1 MINVVIGRL
10 GKDAEIGETSG
21 GTKYVKF
28 TVAENNY
35 RNGEDKTTWYDVTS
49 YDNFVV
55 NTQIKVLKK
64 GAFVVIVGDVDSK
77 INVGKNG
84 KIYLNHNITAS
95 AIKVPNL
102 GNNNRTSEPENNV
115 TKTTIESVSVGNL
128 PPTTTSTPQVAVPE
142 VHPVVQQINEVIP
155 DDDGDDLPF

>member
-1 MINVVIGRL
+1 MINVIIGRL
-10 GKDAEIGETSG
+10 GKDAEIGETNG

-35 RNGEDKTTWYDVTS
+35 RNCEDKTTWYDVTS
-49 YDNFVV
+49 YDSFVV

-64 GAFVVIVGDVDSK
+64 GAFVVVVGDVDSK

-95 AIKVPNL
+95 SIKVPNL
-102 GNNNRTSEPENNV
+102 GNNNKSGEPENGV
-115 TKTTIESVSVGNL
+115 TNTTIESVSVGNL
-128 PPTTTSTPQVAVPE
+128 PPTTAPTPTPKVAEPA
-142 VHPVVQQINEVIP
+142 VVQQTVSEVIAE
-155 DDDGDDLPF
+155 DDGDDLPF